1 MTTNT
6 FNSSNLESKEKSIE
20 TTKENK
26 IVNKLTSITA
36 AAALALSTNINAD
49 NLKKDVISPISSND
63 NASLLV
69 ADTNNV
75 SKVDLLK
82 SILEKRRDF
91 EEISDKLESL
101 TNANIEQVFR
111 VFSKTLDLNQGTK
124 RIERKATIVA
134 KAMIN
139 FLYSL
144 QELDGNSVKQYLT
157 LALMIDR
164 LKGKPISEK
173 LMKGYHILADLA
185 DDLGEEAFNELNIK
199 LPEGN
204 ITYEEVEYLLKNL
217 LIKQEETLAEQ
228 KEILTKQ
235 EEELKA
241 LKKVLNTLREI
252 NKSQN

>member
-111 VFSKTLDLNQGTK
+111 VFSKTLDLNQWTK

-144 QELDGNSVKQYLT
+144 QELDWNSVKQYLT

-173 LMKGYHILADLA
+173 LMKWYHILADLA

-199 LPEGN
+199 LPEWN